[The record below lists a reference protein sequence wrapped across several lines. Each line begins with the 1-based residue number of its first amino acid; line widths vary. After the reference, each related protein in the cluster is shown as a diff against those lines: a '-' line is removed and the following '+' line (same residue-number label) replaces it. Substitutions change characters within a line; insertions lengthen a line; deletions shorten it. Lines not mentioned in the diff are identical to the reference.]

1 MERPGW
7 NHFTVRDGSGRHMED
22 CPGCEIDTLRA
33 RVAELEGLISKRTEE
48 DRRAI
53 AFFQHVSFMDYLNP
67 NCTTVPPA
75 PVEAEALRRIFM
87 ARLYGKT
94 PDDWA

>member
-1 MERPGW
+1 M
-7 NHFTVRDGSGRHMED
+7 
-22 CPGCEIDTLRA
+22 DT
-33 RVAELEGLISKRTEE
+33 ETIINKRMEE

-53 AFFQHVSFMDYLNP
+53 AFFQRVSFLDYLNP

-75 PVEAEALRRIFM
+75 TIEAEALRRVFM
-87 ARLYGKT
+87 PRVYGKT